1 MIARLIA
8 KLEREYLETVDPKH
22 RVEELA
28 YRRGHN
34 DRNKSLIAWLK
45 VEAGLVE
52 IAEAK
57 PIDLRVKHELTGFDT
72 SDQDG
77 EG

>member
-1 MIARLIA
+1 MIERLIK

-34 DRNKSLIAWLK
+34 DRNKSLIAWLR

-52 IAEAK
+52 LRDAPVDTRLKDQMIK
-57 PIDLRVKHELTGFDT
+57 FDLGGD
-72 SDQDG
+72 
-77 EG
+77 

>member
-1 MIARLIA
+1 VIARLIA
-8 KLEREYLETVDPKH
+8 KLEREYFEVADPQHSETE
-22 RVEELA
+22 RA
-28 YRRGHN
+28 YRLGHN
-34 DRNKSLIAWLK
+34 GRNRSLLAWLK

-52 IAEAK
+52 LAEAK